1 MFSLFL
7 WVCGRVCGG
16 VVGWSRRVVVLHL
29 VGAEGSGWSFW
40 SAVFVWQRKKGKK
53 EISNLDVVM
62 SYCRAIT
69 ANNPMRSEGR

>member
-1 MFSLFL
+1 MESLFL
-7 WVCGRVCGG
+7 WVCCLVFVW
-16 VVGWSRRVVVLHL
+16 VVGWLRGVVVLRL
-29 VGAEGSGWSFW
+29 VVAEGNGWSFW

>member
-1 MFSLFL
+1 L
-7 WVCGRVCGG
+7 
-16 VVGWSRRVVVLHL
+16 
-29 VGAEGSGWSFW
+29 EGETGGWSFW

-62 SYCRAIT
+62 SCCLAIY

>member
-1 MFSLFL
+1 
-7 WVCGRVCGG
+7 
-16 VVGWSRRVVVLHL
+16 VVGCVLVWL
-29 VGAEGSGWSFW
+29 VGHVEWLFYIWWEGEGSCWSFW

-62 SYCRAIT
+62 SYCLAIY

>member
-1 MFSLFL
+1 
-7 WVCGRVCGG
+7 
-16 VVGWSRRVVVLHL
+16 VVVLHL
-29 VGAEGSGWSFW
+29 VGAEDSGWSFW
-40 SAVFVWQRKKGKK
+40 SAVFVWQRKKRKK